1 MREKKALRRSS
12 ECIHRE
18 ETSMTSVCKLSNYP
32 ARIAEFFTDAD
43 LTSLNAGLMKDGI
56 SAKQIVA
63 IFPHAG
69 ATLVIQN
76 RRSLGYST
84 ALVQTR
90 STEAICFNS
99 FLYGARNLVERFFK
113 QD

>member
-43 LTSLNAGLMKDGI
+43 LTSLNAGLMKEGI

-69 ATLVIQN
+69 ATLVYLKPPQF
-76 RRSLGYST
+76 R
-84 ALVQTR
+84 V
-90 STEAICFNS
+90 
-99 FLYGARNLVERFFK
+99 LYRAGSDA
-113 QD
+113 